1 MRVLVAGLA
10 YTGRAIIIATLLNL
24 LDIMSESRLRS

>member
-1 MRVLVAGLA
+1 MPAAGLVD
-10 YTGRAIIIATLLNL
+10 TGRAIIIGTLLNL